1 MKKILDLFNRKVRIL
16 IGIYFLFTK
25 QYTTLG
31 WYIISEVLNMFLKQ
45 CVFKPMMGDK
55 TYPIIGSGT
64 RPNSNL
70 KTFGMPSG
78 HAQAVAFLVT
88 HQYMKGNKHWPVTFL
103 LSLEV
108 CYSRIVRGHHT
119 IQQIIVGYITGIL
132 LYLFIHNNIM
142 KIS

>member
-1 MKKILDLFNRKVRIL
+1 MKKVLDLFNRKFHIL

-25 QYTTLG
+25 QNISLV
-31 WYIISEVLNMFLKQ
+31 WYLISIIVNLFLKQ

-55 TYPIIGSGT
+55 TYPIIGNGN

-78 HAQAVAFLVT
+78 HAQAVAFLAMD
-88 HQYMKGNKHWPVTFL
+88 QYMKGNKYWPITFL

-108 CYSRIVRGHHT
+108 CYSRILGGHHT
-119 IQQIIVGYITGIL
+119 IQQIIVGYLIGIM
-132 LYLFIHNNIM
+132 LYLFIHNNVM